1 MEEAYGLSVQ
11 ISDLS
16 GFKISMVSSRP
27 MFLSLAPLRK
37 HRDYRLLYT
46 GQLISAFGSMITYV
60 AVPYQVFAVTH
71 SSFMVGM
78 LGAAQLIPL
87 LLFALW
93 GGAYADAMDRRKLL
107 IISELV
113 LTVGSASLAINGLF
127 AHASVSLIFIV
138 SAAMSACNGFHR
150 PALDAL
156 TPRLVDREDL
166 TAVSAL
172 LSLRYSLSS
181 IVGPALG
188 GLCISALGFPA
199 TYMLDVLS
207 FFVSLLSLA
216 MIRSMPSDKGGRPGI
231 HTIIE
236 GLRYA
241 KSRPELIGTY
251 AVDIVAMTFAM
262 PIALFPAMAESWGGA
277 SAAGY
282 LYSAMSVGSL
292 FTAVFSG
299 WTSRVDRHG
308 AAVILAAASWAVAV
322 IALGFA
328 PSLFGALTCLAL
340 AGAADSVSALFR
352 ATIWNET
359 IPNELRGRLA
369 GVEMIS
375 YLSGPLL
382 GNARAGWVA
391 TISTNKIS
399 IISGG
404 IICFIGVLACI
415 PLLPAFWNYQAESRK
430 PNSVEVSV

>member
-1 MEEAYGLSVQ
+1 ML
-11 ISDLS
+11 
-16 GFKISMVSSRP
+16 
-27 MFLSLAPLRK
+27 LSLAPLRK

-60 AVPYQVFAVTH
+60 AVPYQVFAITH

-93 GGAYADAMDRRKLL
+93 GGAYADAMDRRRLL
-107 IISELV
+107 IVSELF
-113 LTVGSASLAINGLF
+113 LTLGSAALAINGLF
-127 AHASVSLIFIV
+127 SHPSVVLIFIV
-138 SAAMSACNGFHR
+138 SALMSGCNGFHR

-172 LSLRYSLSS
+172 LSLRYSLSA

-188 GLCISALGFPA
+188 GICIGALCFPL
-199 TYMLDVLS
+199 TYMLDVVS
-207 FFVSLLSLA
+207 FFVSLVSLA
-216 MIRSMPSDKGGRPGI
+216 MIRSMPSEKVSRPGI
-231 HTIIE
+231 QTIIE

-241 KSRPELIGTY
+241 KSRPELMGTY

-262 PIALFPAMAESWGGA
+262 PIALFPDMAESWGGA

-282 LYSAMSVGSL
+282 LYSAMSFGSL
-292 FTAVFSG
+292 ATAVFSG
-299 WTSRVDRHG
+299 WTSKVRRHG
-308 AAVILAAASWAVAV
+308 AAVIIAAAAWALAV
-322 IALGFA
+322 VALGFTA
-328 PSLFGALTCLAL
+328 SLVGALACLAL
-340 AGAADSVSALFR
+340 AGAADSVSTVFR

-359 IPNELRGRLA
+359 IPNELRGRLS

-391 TISTNKIS
+391 TVSTNQIS

-404 IICFIGVLACI
+404 VICFIGVLGCI
-415 PLLPAFWNYQAESRK
+415 PLLPGFWKYHAERGEPK
-430 PNSVEVSV
+430 IVSVSV

>member
-1 MEEAYGLSVQ
+1 ML
-11 ISDLS
+11 
-16 GFKISMVSSRP
+16 
-27 MFLSLAPLRK
+27 LSLAPLRK

-78 LGAAQLIPL
+78 LGAVQLIPL

-93 GGAYADAMDRRKLL
+93 GGAYADAVDRRRLL
-107 IISELV
+107 IMSELF
-113 LTVGSASLAINGLF
+113 LTAGSALLAINGLF
-127 AHASVSLIFIV
+127 PHPSVGLIFVV

-156 TPRLVDREDL
+156 TPRLVAREDL

-172 LSLRYSLSS
+172 LSLRYSLSA

-188 GLCISALGFPA
+188 GICIGALGFPA
-199 TYMLDVLS
+199 TYTLDVLS
-207 FFVSLLSLA
+207 FFVSLVSLA
-216 MIRSMPSDKGGRPGI
+216 MIRSMPTEKVSRPGI
-231 HTIIE
+231 HTIAE

-262 PIALFPAMAESWGGA
+262 PIALFPSMAESWGGA

-282 LYSAMSVGSL
+282 LYSAMSFGSL
-292 FTAVFSG
+292 ATAVFSG
-299 WTSRVDRHG
+299 WTSKVNRHG
-308 AAVILAAASWAVAV
+308 AAVIMAAAAWSLAIV
-322 IALGFA
+322 ALGFS
-328 PSLFGALTCLAL
+328 PNLTGALACLAI
-340 AGAADSVSALFR
+340 AGAADSVSTVFR

-359 IPNELRGRLA
+359 IPSNLRGRLS

-382 GNARAGWVA
+382 GNTRAGWVA
-391 TISTNKIS
+391 SISTNQVS

-404 IICFIGVLACI
+404 TICFIAVLLCV
-415 PLLPAFWNYQAESRK
+415 PLLPAFWAYQAERHEPKSLT
-430 PNSVEVSV
+430 VTV

>member
-1 MEEAYGLSVQ
+1 VLS
-11 ISDLS
+11 STAML
-16 GFKISMVSSRP
+16 
-27 MFLSLAPLRK
+27 LSLAPLRK

-60 AVPYQVFAVTH
+60 AVPYQVFAITH

-93 GGAYADAMDRRKLL
+93 GGAYADAVDRRKLL
-107 IISELV
+107 VVSELF
-113 LTVGSASLAINGLF
+113 LTAGSALLAINGLF
-127 AHASVSLIFIV
+127 SHPNVALIFIV

-156 TPRLVDREDL
+156 TPRLVAREDL

-172 LSLRYSLSS
+172 LSLRYSLSA

-188 GLCISALGFPA
+188 GICIGALGFPA
-199 TYMLDVLS
+199 TYTLDVLS
-207 FFVSLLSLA
+207 FFVSLISLV
-216 MIRSMPSDKGGRPGI
+216 MIRSMPSEKGTRPGI
-231 HTIIE
+231 HTIME

-251 AVDIVAMTFAM
+251 IVDIVAMTFAM
-262 PIALFPAMAESWGGA
+262 PIALFPSMAESWGGA

-282 LYSAMSVGSL
+282 LYSAMSFGSL
-292 FTAVFSG
+292 ATVVFSG
-299 WTSRVDRHG
+299 WTSKVSRHG
-308 AAVILAAASWAVAV
+308 AAVITAAAAWALAV
-322 IALGFA
+322 VALGFA
-328 PSLFGALTCLAL
+328 PSLIGAVICLAL
-340 AGAADSVSALFR
+340 AGAADSVSTVFR

-359 IPNELRGRLA
+359 IPGELRGRLA

-391 TISTNKIS
+391 TISTNQIA

-404 IICFIGVLACI
+404 AICFIGVLACI
-415 PLLPAFWNYQAESRK
+415 PFLPAFWTYEAGRREPKS
-430 PNSVEVSV
+430 VSVPV

>member
-1 MEEAYGLSVQ
+1 
-11 ISDLS
+11 
-16 GFKISMVSSRP
+16 MVSSTA

-37 HRDYRLLYT
+37 HRDYRFLYA

-60 AVPYQVFAVTH
+60 AVPYQIYGITH

-107 IISELV
+107 IISELL
-113 LTVGSASLAINGLF
+113 LTAGSASLAINGLL
-127 AHASVSLIFIV
+127 AHPHVSLIFIV

-172 LSLRYSLSS
+172 LSLRLSLSA

-188 GLCISALGFPA
+188 GICIGVLGFPA
-199 TYMLDVLS
+199 TYMMDVFS
-207 FFVSLLSLA
+207 FLVSLISLA
-216 MIRSMPSDKGGRPGI
+216 MIRSMPADKVSRPGI
-231 HTIIE
+231 HSIME

-251 AVDIVAMTFAM
+251 AVDVVAMTFAM

-282 LYSAMSVGSL
+282 LYSAMSFGSL
-292 FTAVFSG
+292 STAIFSG
-299 WTSRVDRHG
+299 WTSRVSRHG
-308 AAVILAAASWAVAV
+308 AAVIIAAGAWALAVV
-322 IALGFA
+322 ALGFSPNLA
-328 PSLFGALTCLAL
+328 GALACLAL
-340 AGAADSVSALFR
+340 AGAADSVSTVFR
-352 ATIWNET
+352 STIWNET
-359 IPNELRGRLA
+359 IPSELRGRLS

-404 IICFIGVLACI
+404 LICFVGVLACVR
-415 PLLPAFWNYQAESRK
+415 LLPAFWNYRAESRK
-430 PNSVEVSV
+430 PQSVSLSV